1 MQNNLVFTEN
11 TEKGTRMARTDT
23 KTWKQNSNDTR
34 E

>member
-23 KTWKQNSNDTR
+23 KTWKQKQ
-34 E
+34 